1 MTFLR
6 SRGRRRRPWRAAA
19 ATAAA
24 AALLTACHQETPAG
38 SPPDG
43 GGAQP
48 GECVPAPDKPVSLVV
63 GGRMGSQRPTLT
75 REVQD
80 LLSGAVANQQ
90 AVQVFRV
97 DGEPSRVVKI
107 SPVIDGKNDARRKQ
121 QAGAAV
127 QQITTAV
134 TGVVPKKPEADDLAA
149 LSQAAKLTDEGG
161 TVVLMDSG
169 LSTAGAV
176 SFLNDGMFDADPGEV
191 ANFLAGKQ
199 LLPPLRDKTVLL
211 VGTGLTAEPQAALDD
226 NLQKRVTAL
235 WKAIADKAGA
245 KCSAPV
251 DVPSKRE
258 AVKVDQPVSQ
268 VKLPAPVTFQPC
280 GTTVLRDSG
289 PVGFRPNE
297 ANLRDEKAAQS
308 TLQALVSQLTGGS
321 QKVNLVGNT
330 ATYGKPEDSVT
341 LSKQRAETVKALLVQ
356 AGVAAD
362 RISTVGDGQT
372 GKYHE
377 PDLGPGGTLDPAK
390 AARNRSVVVELSCAR

>member
-1 MTFLR
+1 MTSLR
-6 SRGRRRRPWRAAA
+6 SRGGRLWRAVA
-19 ATAAA
+19 ATATAA
-24 AALLTACHQETPAG
+24 VLLTACDPK
-38 SPPDG
+38 PPEASQGNAAD
-43 GGAQP
+43 AQQ
-48 GECVPAPDKPVSLVV
+48 GECAAAADKPVSLVV
-63 GGRMGSQRPTLT
+63 GGRMGSQRPTIPK
-75 REVQD
+75 EVKD
-80 LLSGAVANQQ
+80 LLSGAVVNQQ
-90 AVQVFRV
+90 AIQVFRV
-97 DGEPSRVVKI
+97 DGEPSRVVKV
-107 SPVIDGKNDARRKQ
+107 SPAIDGKNDTRRKQ
-121 QAGAAV
+121 QIEAAV
-127 QQITTAV
+127 QQVTTAV
-134 TGVVPKKPEADDLAA
+134 AGVVPKKPEADDLSA
-149 LSQAAKLTDEGG
+149 LSQAAKLTGEGG
-161 TVVLMDSG
+161 TVVMMDSG

-199 LLPPLRDKTVLL
+199 LLPELKDKTVLL

-235 WKAIADKAGA
+235 WKAIVDKAGA
-245 KCSAPV
+245 KCSTPV
-251 DVPSKRE
+251 EVPSKRE
-258 AVKVDQPVSQ
+258 EVKADQPVSQ

-297 ANLRDEKAAQS
+297 AKLRDEKAAQS

-330 ATYGKPEDSVT
+330 ATYGSPEDSVT

-356 AGVAAD
+356 AGIAAD

-377 PDLGPGGTLDPAK
+377 PDIGPGGTLDPAK
-390 AARNRSVVVELSCAR
+390 AARNRSVVVELTCAR